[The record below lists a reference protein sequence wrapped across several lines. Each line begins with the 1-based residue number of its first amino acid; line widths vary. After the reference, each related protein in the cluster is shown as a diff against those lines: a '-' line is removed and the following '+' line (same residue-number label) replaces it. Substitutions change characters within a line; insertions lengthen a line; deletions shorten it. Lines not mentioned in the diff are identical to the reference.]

1 MTTIRQLIQTSPA
14 KANELFAKL
23 VDTSS
28 NALKT
33 REKLFAELKDELE
46 LLASLEEEHLFPV
59 LRKHKQTKDLV
70 REALNDNKE
79 TRKLLA
85 ELDATPRESEEFADK
100 VVELRRIFQQHVRD
114 EKKELLPKVLKALS
128 DEEAQSIIENIEAE
142 KAEIEAEKRSEAEE
156 RRAEARRE
164 REQDDDAR
172 QTAENLS
179 AAVVGGA
186 KGAQHIAQTA
196 HETFR
201 SGLSTAGEI
210 AQRSTGQLMR
220 TLGLSG
226 ENSQELTQQSA
237 QNLEVVAQ
245 SGNVLARGAQDLSR
259 EWFRVTQESWQKNLA
274 GMSALIHCRSWQDV
288 VAVQSE
294 FARNNMRDMIDG
306 GRRIAELSVEITEE
320 AASLMTK
327 TSAPRL
333 RRAA

>member
-1 MTTIRQLIQTSPA
+1 MIQTGPA

-46 LLASLEEEHLFPV
+46 LLADLEEEHLFPV

-85 ELDATPRESEEFADK
+85 ELDATPRESEEFANK
-100 VVELRRIFQQHVRD
+100 VVELRKIFQQHVRD

-142 KAEIEAEKRSEAEE
+142 KAEIEAEKRAEAEE
-156 RRAEARRE
+156 QRAEARRE
-164 REQDDDAR
+164 REQDEEVR
-172 QTAENLS
+172 RTAEGL
-179 AAVVGGA
+179 AATLVEGA
-186 KGAQHIAQTA
+186 RGPQLVAQAA

-201 SGLSTAGEI
+201 SGLSTAADI

-226 ENSQELTQQSA
+226 ENTRELAQQSA
-237 QNLEVVAQ
+237 QNLEVIAQ
-245 SGNVLARGAQDLSR
+245 TGNVLARGAQDLSR
-259 EWFRVTQESWQKNLA
+259 EWLRVTQEAWQRNLA
-274 GMSALIHCRSWQDV
+274 GMSALIHCQSWQDL
-288 VAVQSE
+288 VAIQSE
-294 FARNNMRDMIDG
+294 LTCNNMREMIDG
-306 GRRIAELSVEITEE
+306 SRRIAELSVEVTDE

-327 TSAPRL
+327 VSPRL